1 MSKFSYRSVG
11 IDDMYN
17 IWHRISGEAEI
28 IYIHEGEGSVVFR
41 SGVYPIL
48 PRTLYY
54 IGDSVMHYTLPERS
68 VSYVR
73 SKLLIDRNAIRY
85 GGAFFDGRESAY
97 ARLPDAVAD
106 GVERSIDE
114 LNGIPADSEMRETM
128 ETALALRLL
137 YYVYT
142 YKTESRPA
150 PADAVSAALSYVNGN
165 IGGEITLDGICEAA
179 HVGKYYLCHRF
190 KEQMGV
196 TVMEYV
202 LKTRLEMAKELLSA
216 QRGITVSEVSEK
228 CGFSNISHFCKV
240 FKQETGVTPMAYRN
254 GARSISN

>member
-1 MSKFSYRSVG
+1 MSGFSYRCVG

-17 IWHRISGEAEI
+17 IWHRISGCAEI

-54 IGDSVMHYTLPERS
+54 IGDGVMHYTLPERS
-68 VSYVR
+68 VNYIR
-73 SKLLIDRNAIRY
+73 SKLLTDRNTLRL

-97 ARLPDAVAD
+97 ARLPDNIAD
-106 GVERSIDE
+106 ETEKALAE
-114 LNGIPADSEMRETM
+114 LNGISKNSEMREAM
-128 ETALALRLL
+128 ETSLALRLL
-137 YYVYT
+137 YYIYSH
-142 YKTESRPA
+142 KTESRHA
-150 PADAVSAALSYVNGN
+150 PSDAVSAALSYVNGN

-190 KEQMGV
+190 KAQMGV

-202 LKTRLEMAKELLSA
+202 LKTRIEMAKELLSSERKIA
-216 QRGITVSEVSEK
+216 VGEVSEK
-228 CGFSNISHFCKV
+228 CGFGNLSYFCKA
-240 FKQETGVTPMAYRN
+240 FKRETGMSPRAFAYAAK
-254 GARSISN
+254 ARV

>member
-1 MSKFSYRSVG
+1 MSKFSYRCVG

-68 VSYVR
+68 VNYVR
-73 SKLLIDRNAIRY
+73 SKLLADRNALRFC
-85 GGAFFDGRESAY
+85 GALFDGRESAY
-97 ARLPDAVAD
+97 ARLPDNIAD
-106 GVERSIDE
+106 EIERALTE
-114 LNGIPADSEMRETM
+114 LNGISTDAEMREAM
-128 ETALALRLL
+128 EASLALRLL
-137 YYVYT
+137 YYIYLH
-142 YKTESRPA
+142 KTESRPA
-150 PADAVSAALSYVNGN
+150 PADAVSSALSYINGN
-165 IGGEITLDGICEAA
+165 ICGEITLDGICEAA
-179 HVGKYYLCHRF
+179 HVGKFYLCHRF

-202 LKTRLEMAKELLSA
+202 LKTRLEMAKELLSSE
-216 QRGITVSEVSEK
+216 RKITVSEVSEK
-228 CGFSNISHFCKV
+228 CGFGNLSYFCKA
-240 FKQETGVTPMAYRN
+240 FKRETGMSPRVYARQYR
-254 GARSISN
+254 